1 MVYICSACN
10 MKKSDKT
17 LKEFIKENNLDGDAI
32 EKNLELLKKSFYFLA
47 RFF

>member
-1 MVYICSACN
+1 